1 MTGLVVG
8 ILVGLAL
15 ALIVALYVTKVPVP
29 FIDKVPQRSAEQEA
43 QEAERNRNWDPN
55 APLATAPAAR
65 GDAPQ
70 ASTPAALA
78 AAPPSAP
85 AHMATASRAASEP
98 SLLSPRPNASAPAA
112 AASAKPAGDAFTYF
126 VQVGAWQ
133 RNEDAEQA
141 RARLAM
147 SGLSARITEREQA
160 GRTMYR
166 VRLGPFSSETEADEA
181 KSQAVDAG
189 FEAAAKVSVQR

>member
-1 MTGLVVG
+1 VV
-8 ILVGLAL
+8 
-15 ALIVALYVTKVPVP
+15 
-29 FIDKVPQRSAEQEA
+29 
-43 QEAERNRNWDPN
+43 
-55 APLATAPAAR
+55 
-65 GDAPQ
+65 
-70 ASTPAALA
+70 

-85 AHMATASRAASEP
+85 ARTAAAARAASEP